1 MIFKRF
7 LLLLGGE
14 CSMGLARPPPA
25 IRRFAPRLGALLFAM
40 LPLAFGDSPTYGAG
54 ANGYE
59 RHPAQF

>member
-1 MIFKRF
+1 
-7 LLLLGGE
+7 
-14 CSMGLARPPPA
+14 MGLARPPPA